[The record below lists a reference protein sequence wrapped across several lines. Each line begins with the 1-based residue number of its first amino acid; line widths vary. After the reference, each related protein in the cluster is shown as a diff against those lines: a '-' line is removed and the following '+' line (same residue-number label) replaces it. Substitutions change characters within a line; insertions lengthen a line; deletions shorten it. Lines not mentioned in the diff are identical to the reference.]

1 MTRGVCQAVPV
12 AGMYGPRSI
21 REVLAAL
28 ALAGTLLALR
38 WLYRRMRSR
47 PVRRLLAPRPQRAPA
62 EFAETFY
69 GDSETTRTVAL
80 QVMAVLSRNVP
91 VDLGGLD
98 PRDDFVDDLR
108 LPRLDKLA
116 MLQIRWDLERELQI
130 SIKPEDADRLRSF
143 EEIMRFLGASQRAQ
157 RLAQDAQR
165 AR

>member
-1 MTRGVCQAVPV
+1 
-12 AGMYGPRSI
+12 
-21 REVLAAL
+21 
-28 ALAGTLLALR
+28 
-38 WLYRRMRSR
+38 
-47 PVRRLLAPRPQRAPA
+47 
-62 EFAETFY
+62 
-69 GDSETTRTVAL
+69 
-80 QVMAVLSRNVP
+80 MAVLSRNVP